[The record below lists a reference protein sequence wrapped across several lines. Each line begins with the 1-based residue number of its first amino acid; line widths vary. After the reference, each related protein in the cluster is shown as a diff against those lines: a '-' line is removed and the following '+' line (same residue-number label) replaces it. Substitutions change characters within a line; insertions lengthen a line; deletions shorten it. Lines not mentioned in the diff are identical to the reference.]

1 MTVCELITLL
11 KLYPQSLEVQM
22 SMNYEYQCVVEPH
35 FLRMETA
42 MPSGKTYVVI
52 DNWTEKV
59 KN

>member
-1 MTVCELITLL
+1 
-11 KLYPQSLEVQM
+11 M

-52 DNWTEKV
+52 DNWSEKV

>member
-1 MTVCELITLL
+1 MTVAELIDQLRL
-11 KLYPQSLEVQM
+11 FPQGLQVQM

-52 DNWTEKV
+52 DNWTEKEI
-59 KN
+59 